1 MRNPGHPLLLALF
14 VLFAPTARAEA
25 AWRYVGADGEI
36 AYAAEPP
43 AGVSAEAVTLPES
56 GPTTSEGSDP
66 AGETPVGDTPVGET
80 PVGETPVDETPVGDT
95 PARDRLTPAQQAALD
110 GLLAAEADRAQ
121 ESARLQA
128 ANCERAHGVLERL
141 SESGRIRVRDAA
153 GQERAMTE
161 EERRLRIAQAA
172 EVVAR
177 TCPPSEQ

>member
-1 MRNPGHPLLLALF
+1 MRNPAHPLLLALF

-66 AGETPVGDTPVGET
+66 AGETPVGET

-95 PARDRLTPAQQAALD
+95 PVRDRLTPAQQAALD
-110 GLLAAEADRAQ
+110 GLLAAEADRAR
-121 ESARLQA
+121 EAARLQA
-128 ANCERAHGVLERL
+128 ANCDRARGVLERL
-141 SESGRIRVRDAA
+141 SKSGRIRVRDAE
-153 GQERAMTE
+153 GQERAMSE
-161 EERRLRIAQAA
+161 EERQSRIQDAA
-172 EVVAR
+172 EVVAE
-177 TCPPSEQ
+177 TCPRTPER